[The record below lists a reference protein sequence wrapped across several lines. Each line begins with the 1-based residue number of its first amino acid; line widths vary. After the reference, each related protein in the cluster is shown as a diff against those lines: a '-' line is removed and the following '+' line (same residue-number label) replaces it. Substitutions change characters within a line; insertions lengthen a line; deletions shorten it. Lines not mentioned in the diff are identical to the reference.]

1 MSEALI
7 NSVLKEYEK
16 LRHDAVKKRDEYVKE
31 IYKDNPDIE
40 KTEKEINECG
50 MKYTGD
56 IIKNPL
62 NGEKI
67 IAEMEEKISELK
79 IKREKLLAE
88 KNIESDY
95 NKVKYN
101 CEKCSDTGFISSE
114 KCECLKLKLR
124 ENEYKM
130 SNIGNLIK
138 THNFENFDFS
148 YYSDEKN
155 KSGISPKEY
164 ITLAYNNSKK
174 MCEDL
179 INSKNILFYGNSGLG
194 KTFLSSCIA
203 KEIIDLGYDV
213 RFFRAEKMFSAYDDY
228 KFNRGNF
235 EENRRIID
243 EIYNCDLLIIDD
255 LGTEF
260 FTQNS
265 LSFLLDVLSERIIK
279 NKKIVITTNLS
290 IDQLD
295 KKYTPRFVSH
305 LYEGFNPMRLEGEN
319 IRKINLNMKGR

>member
-1 MSEALI
+1 MSEELI
-7 NSVLKEYEK
+7 NSILKEYEK
-16 LRHDAVKKRDEYVKE
+16 LRHDAVKKRDEYVKK
-31 IYKDNPDIE
+31 IYEDNPEIE

-50 MKYTGD
+50 IKYTGD

-62 NGEKI
+62 RGEEI
-67 IAEMEEKISELK
+67 VAEMEAKISELK
-79 IKREKLLAE
+79 LKREKLLAE

-101 CEKCSDTGFISSE
+101 CEKCSDTGFIGND
-114 KCECLKLKLR
+114 KCDCLKLKLR
-124 ENEYKM
+124 ANEYEM

-148 YYSDEKN
+148 FYSNEKN

-164 ITLAYNNSKK
+164 IELAYNKSKK
-174 MCEDL
+174 MCEDFE
-179 INSKNILFYGNSGLG
+179 NSKSILFYGNSGLG
-194 KTFLSSCIA
+194 KTFLSCCIA

-213 RFFRAEKMFSAYDDY
+213 RFFRAEKMFSIYDDY

-235 EENRRIID
+235 EENRRKID

-265 LSFLLDVLSERIIK
+265 LSFLLDIVTERIIK

-290 IDQLD
+290 IEEMD
-295 KKYTPRFVSH
+295 KKYTPRFVSQ
-305 LYEGFNPMRLEGEN
+305 LNESFNPIRLEGED
-319 IRKINLNMKGR
+319 IRKLL